1 MPIAYITSDLRACR
15 LQIRPIAT
23 PETIFCE
30 IHDLPSAPADVITS
44 LKAIQGSLIASIQQ
58 AAAIQRRP
66 RATSVAPL
74 DLGVGAMAGTMASA
88 VHSSERVRGNIRM
101 LVK

>member
-23 PETIFCE
+23 PETIFCG

-74 DLGVGAMAGTMASA
+74 DLGVGAMASA
-88 VHSSERVRGNIRM
+88 VHASERVRGNIRM